1 MSKKIYYF
9 SFWQILLAISLTIM
23 VYLISVNLSEAVA
36 LYRTSWPP
44 YESDGFALV
53 NLHWSEGELS
63 VNSVKK
69 FPGLMK
75 RAERKV
81 KSSPVFYAL
90 RAEDGVTMK
99 AKYFKVPKNLHYDFF
114 DESTGE
120 LKGGQFQRDEFDFTI
135 RVPNLPETE
144 QLVFYRSSKDHRSR
158 PAKKKKL
165 LERVDECE
173 SIGEILF

>member
-1 MSKKIYYF
+1 
-9 SFWQILLAISLTIM
+9 M
-23 VYLISVNLSEAVA
+23 VYLITVNLSEAVA

-44 YESDGFALV
+44 YESDGFAIV

-69 FPGLMK
+69 FPGLKK

-81 KSSPVFYAL
+81 KSSPVFYTL

-99 AKYFKVPKNLHYDFF
+99 AEYFKAPKNLHYDFF

-120 LKGGQFQRDEFDFTI
+120 LKGGQFQRDEFDFAI
-135 RVPNLPETE
+135 RVPNLLETE
-144 QLVFYRSSKDHRSR
+144 QVMFYRSNRDPRVR
-158 PAKKKKL
+158 PTKQKKL

-173 SIGEILF
+173 SLGEVVF